1 MQLEKKL
8 ISLERSNL
16 LEVTDLLR
24 SLLQATKPSDL
35 QPTHQKGEINEEY
48 CNQAFY
54 QQEIRR

>member
-1 MQLEKKL
+1 MRKATKL
-8 ISLERSNL
+8 KSN
-16 LEVTDLLR
+16 DLLR

-54 QQEIRR
+54 QQEVRR